1 MNMKTYISVGVVTNT
16 LIVLRNA
23 KRLDCY
29 LISALS
35 RIVKNYVDFEMT
47 EDFAVQCGWIE
58 IADQELRFT
67 KAGDIIVKEFDG
79 NVIGEHLWRMI
90 LKDYISNS
98 KPAWARRIPAGRKE
112 AFLCMSDETKRCF
125 IESGLMS
132 TPPDST
138 VVTWW
143 DEIANSARAEINTQ
157 LNDTGR
163 VGEMLTIEYE
173 LKRTGI
179 QPIWQSIETNLVGY
193 DLISRKDKN
202 DAGEI
207 LIEVKASACNLEYAE
222 MTISRNE
229 WNVAS
234 CNYNYNRYY
243 FYLWCL
249 NEDKLLAKIPVPE
262 IRKHI
267 PAESGD
273 GKWSSINIPF
283 TTFKAKFVSIP

>member
-1 MNMKTYISVGVVTNT
+1 M
-16 LIVLRNA
+16 
-23 KRLDCY
+23 
-29 LISALS
+29 
-35 RIVKNYVDFEMT
+35 
-47 EDFAVQCGWIE
+47 
-58 IADQELRFT
+58 
-67 KAGDIIVKEFDG
+67 
-79 NVIGEHLWRMI
+79 
-90 LKDYISNS
+90 
-98 KPAWARRIPAGRKE
+98 
-112 AFLCMSDETKRCF
+112 
-125 IESGLMS
+125 
-132 TPPDST
+132 
-138 VVTWW
+138 
-143 DEIANSARAEINTQ
+143 
-157 LNDTGR
+157 
-163 VGEMLTIEYE
+163 
-173 LKRTGI
+173 
-179 QPIWQSIETNLVGY
+179 
-193 DLISRKDKN
+193 ISRKDKN

-249 NEDKLLAKIPVPE
+249 NEDKLLAKISVPE

>member
-1 MNMKTYISVGVVTNT
+1 MMNMKTYISVGVVTNT

-179 QPIWQSIETNLVGY
+179 QPIW
-193 DLISRKDKN
+193 
-202 DAGEI
+202 
-207 LIEVKASACNLEYAE
+207 
-222 MTISRNE
+222 
-229 WNVAS
+229 
-234 CNYNYNRYY
+234 
-243 FYLWCL
+243 
-249 NEDKLLAKIPVPE
+249 
-262 IRKHI
+262 
-267 PAESGD
+267 
-273 GKWSSINIPF
+273 
-283 TTFKAKFVSIP
+283 